1 MFTLSATELGVQYA
15 TQELS
20 PVEVTNDILAR
31 AQRLE
36 PTLNAFRLLDK
47 ETALDQARA
56 SEKRWRVGSALSPLD
71 GVPISI
77 KDIVAVKGHAC
88 LSGSLTNNPDLVIQA
103 DCPSVARLRE
113 SGAVIFGLTH
123 TPEFGWK
130 GITDTPMHG
139 ATRNPWNTDHSPGGS
154 SGGAAA
160 SVAAGI
166 SPLALGTDG
175 GGSVRIPSSYSGLYG
190 IKPTFGR
197 VPHTPNESPYATLVS
212 NGPLARTVEDA
223 ANMLAVMAQP
233 DASDW
238 YSAVEGNINYSDNL
252 DVGIRG
258 LKIAY
263 SPELGGA
270 RPTSEVRDM
279 ISKAVNKLE
288 DLGAHVEEVGQ
299 VFSPLRPVFEDYW
312 KAGFGYILNSIP
324 VEKWPLLDP
333 GFRSLAEQGL
343 NVDLNTYY
351 KAISGRVSL
360 GVQMGQFFEK
370 YDLLITPTMPAT
382 APKADVVYHSAEFDR
397 WDDATPYTVPFNL
410 TGHPAASIPVGLAAN
425 GLPVGMQIV
434 GARFNEKT
442 ILQASRAY
450 EKISPWCQ
458 DLNVLIEGLGDNA
471 G

>member
-1 MFTLSATELGVQYA
+1 MFTLSAAELGAQYA

-36 PTLNAFRLLDK
+36 PTLNAFRFLDK

-56 SEKRWRVGSALSPLD
+56 SEKRWRAGSALGPLD

-88 LSGSLTNNPDLVIQA
+88 LSGSLTNNPDLVMQA

-113 SGAVIFGLTH
+113 GGAVIFGLTH

-175 GGSVRIPSSYSGLYG
+175 GGSVRIPSSYCGLYG

-223 ANMLAVMAQP
+223 AVMLAIMAQP

-238 YSAVEGNINYSDNL
+238 YSAVEGNINYTDNL

-270 RPTSEVRDM
+270 RPTSEVREM
-279 ISKAVNKLE
+279 VSKAAKKLE
-288 DLGAHVEEVGQ
+288 NLGAHVEEVDQ

-324 VEKWPLLDP
+324 AEKWPLLDP

-343 NVDLNTYY
+343 NVDISTYY
-351 KAISGRVSL
+351 KAISERVS
-360 GVQMGQFFEK
+360 GR
-370 YDLLITPTMPAT
+370 
-382 APKADVVYHSAEFDR
+382 S
-397 WDDATPYTVPFNL
+397 
-410 TGHPAASIPVGLAAN
+410 GLS
-425 GLPVGMQIV
+425 
-434 GARFNEKT
+434 K
-442 ILQASRAY
+442 
-450 EKISPWCQ
+450 
-458 DLNVLIEGLGDNA
+458 
-471 G
+471 